1 MHWIFTDCCNL
12 QHHQSVNSVTTFTY
26 IYIVTFLNNKK
37 QSCISYNPVYGIEG
51 PSFSETR
58 AGRLGCCF
66 KELINVTLTT
76 TNQPT
81 GLKLP
86 DRDAASILS
95 WDEWTNIVH
104 LPQIHKM
111 AVSQSGEIDSSI
123 VQKMVCW
130 SLVNLISV
138 YGRHVVF
145 FTDMIPSLSFLKV
158 MTISQCSDFKIVSNG
173 SRISSLSRMIAQPPG
188 LKIRS
193 ISTTIETGCL
203 HLQHKKGHIKSCTWL

>member
-12 QHHQSVNSVTTFTY
+12 QHHQAVNSVTTFTY

-76 TNQPT
+76 TNHPT

-123 VQKMVCW
+123 VQKKWYAGALWIWAQFMDAMLF
-130 SLVNLISV
+130 SLQTWYPPCPFWRSWQFPNAVIS
-138 YGRHVVF
+138 R
-145 FTDMIPSLSFLKV
+145 LSP
-158 MTISQCSDFKIVSNG
+158 MGQG
-173 SRISSLSRMIAQPPG
+173 SRVYHG
-188 LKIRS
+188 
-193 ISTTIETGCL
+193 
-203 HLQHKKGHIKSCTWL
+203 W